1 MRNTCVIIG
10 PGGIGKSPVKHVF
23 NVNNKWDPVRMRI
36 EGPRTKES
44 KVGGKKIVKAEKKY
58 ADPEIYWKLRCLVKP
73 KSLGILNK
81 SPGEYSDDKKVYCYN
96 HSDKNGK
103 LHGLIL
109 LYPVRD
115 EQYQML
121 VINSPQEDCDEKIQ
135 AEIYSPVLNIML
147 QNDMVKGVLGEFAVI
162 LLNPCDKSVEVGE
175 VQAIEK
181 KTEENCE
188 LRGDKRGSIDKRVN
202 SIKDELP
209 AWKELIQRH
218 FALEFTDWKFPEWRY
233 IHPEYTTKYLR
244 DYELTDLEKQQS
256 DSCTYDKLLDH
267 QAALLGLARDCLHK
281 KLQHTIIEVDK
292 LLKDDSQIHKHAEK
306 LKKDKKFFV

>member
-23 NVNNKWDPVRMRI
+23 NVNDKWDPARMRI

-44 KVGGKKIVKAEKKY
+44 EVGGKKNVKAEKKY

-81 SPGEYSDDKKVYCYN
+81 SPGEYPDDKKVYCYN

-135 AEIYSPVLNIML
+135 AEIYSPVLNIMM
-147 QNDMVKGVLGEFAVI
+147 QNDMVKGVLGEFAVKRESEHKISFGVGSYTPSKDFYENI
-162 LLNPCDKSVEVGE
+162 LISLDLL
-175 VQAIEK
+175 A
-181 KTEENCE
+181 KTLDC
-188 LRGDKRGSIDKRVN
+188 V
-202 SIKDELP
+202 
-209 AWKELIQRH
+209 
-218 FALEFTDWKFPEWRY
+218 
-233 IHPEYTTKYLR
+233 
-244 DYELTDLEKQQS
+244 KQ
-256 DSCTYDKLLDH
+256 K
-267 QAALLGLARDCLHK
+267 
-281 KLQHTIIEVDK
+281 
-292 LLKDDSQIHKHAEK
+292 
-306 LKKDKKFFV
+306 